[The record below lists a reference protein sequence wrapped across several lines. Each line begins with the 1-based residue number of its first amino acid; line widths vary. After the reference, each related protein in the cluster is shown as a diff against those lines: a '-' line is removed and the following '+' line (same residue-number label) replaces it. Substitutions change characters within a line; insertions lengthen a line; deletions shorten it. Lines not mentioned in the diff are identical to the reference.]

1 MACSNELCSGGW
13 GYQVATNRA
22 DTRASRP
29 AASASRRV
37 RSLLLRWFSDGKS
50 VTGIP
55 SRPRVALIALAS
67 GCLIILILSLLLPA
81 DSFGAT
87 LLLEHTRESPF
98 PYPFTIQNL
107 MHLLFFVG
115 LGEMYVRARVGNWEN
130 AMLTEHFLPEDEATV
145 LRIEDLGPIRRKV
158 SQRFDGENGFL
169 PYLIDLAVLQLQST
183 RSIDQAVSVLSTTLD
198 LLSSRAELRYAMVRY
213 LAWVI
218 PTLGFVGTVSH
229 LGGALRLVDPD
240 HMQLSNVTTALA
252 VAFNTTLVA
261 LLESAILVMIQHIV
275 QTREDAAVGRAG
287 EYCLKNLI
295 NRLYVS

>member
-1 MACSNELCSGGW
+1 
-13 GYQVATNRA
+13 V
-22 DTRASRP
+22 
-29 AASASRRV
+29 
-37 RSLLLRWFSDGKS
+37 
-50 VTGIP
+50 
-55 SRPRVALIALAS
+55 
-67 GCLIILILSLLLPA
+67 LSLLLPA
-81 DSFGAT
+81 DSFAAT

-130 AMLTEHFLPEDEATV
+130 AMLSEHFLPEDEATV
-145 LRIEDLGPIRRKV
+145 LQINDLGPIRRKI

-198 LLSSRAELRYAMVRY
+198 LLSNRVELRYAMVRY

-261 LLESAILVMIQHIV
+261 LLESAVLVMIQHIV

-295 NRLYVS
+295 NRLYVG